1 MTTKNTKPISQKQL
15 EANKANAQ
23 KGGVKTE
30 EGKQIVKYNALK
42 HGLLAKEVV
51 ITIGEGAEDPE
62 EFSRLLVDLQEQLNP
77 VGTLEEMLVEK
88 IAAAY
93 WRLRRAYNYEVG
105 LIRNKNDTAAD
116 NFYNKKDWD
125 DKKVRKSPD
134 EIEKEINR
142 ETEAIKDWEKDFKD
156 LGKMYKAGKPLEDI
170 FDWED
175 NWGFLQDSVEHL
187 FTDERIKYEDE
198 RIKYED
204 ERIKYEYVEP
214 QELRELLVN
223 EKGWTDK
230 QIWERLIEIC
240 PEEADKH
247 RDTIKKLEKEKQK
260 NELKLQVFKKLGSIP
275 HKEELDRLLRYESAI
290 ERQFYKALNQLER
303 MQRLRSGDNVP
314 PPVEVDVEVNTNITE

>member
-23 KGGVKTE
+23 KGGVKTTA
-30 EGKQIVKYNALK
+30 GKEVIKYNALR

-62 EFSRLLVDLQEQLNP
+62 EFSRLLVDLREQLNP

-105 LIRNKNDTAAD
+105 LIRNRNDTATD
-116 NFYNKKDWD
+116 DFYNRENRDGKKAY
-125 DKKVRKSPD
+125 KSPE
-134 EIEKEINR
+134 EIEKEI
-142 ETEAIKDWEKDFKD
+142 EEAQKAIQYWKKDFKD
-156 LGKMYKAGKPLEDI
+156 LSKMYKAGKSLKDI

-175 NWGFLQDSVEHL
+175 NWGYLQDSVAHL
-187 FTDERIKYEDE
+187 FSEERIKYD
-198 RIKYED
+198 
-204 ERIKYEYVEP
+204 YVEP
-214 QELRELLVN
+214 EELSELLVK
-223 EKGWTDK
+223 EKDWTEK

-240 PEEADKH
+240 PEQADKH
-247 RDTIKKLEKEKQK
+247 RNRINDLEKENQK
-260 NELKLQVFKKLGSIP
+260 NELKLQVLKKLGNIP